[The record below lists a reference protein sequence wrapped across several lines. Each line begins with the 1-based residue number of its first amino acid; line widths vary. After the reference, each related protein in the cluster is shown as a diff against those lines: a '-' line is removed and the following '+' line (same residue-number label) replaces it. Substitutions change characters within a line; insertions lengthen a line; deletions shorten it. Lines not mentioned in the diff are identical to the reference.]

1 MFPLLCLPRHRLL
14 LRMPSWNN
22 RIPLTT
28 ITGSCCAMEYVF
40 YFRVEFRRVCPP
52 RRNVPPNLWNAT
64 DVTAF
69 SEAPSKYVRTS
80 ELAREAKTL
89 QVTVG
94 TFGLLPG
101 GFSRSIISI
110 LGYTDVARDKEGWKE
125 RRGRK
130 AKRERRERFSP
141 KWVPHAQRHVSL
153 LILLSVLLQ
162 PTLLHRVL
170 FRSFSFSLLCLFVTY
185 CEEQ

>member
-1 MFPLLCLPRHRLL
+1 MFPLLCLPRHRPL

-22 RIPLTT
+22 RIPPTT
-28 ITGSCCAMEYVF
+28 ITGPSRATEYVF

-69 SEAPSKYVRTS
+69 SEAPSKYVRTC

-110 LGYTDVARDKEGWKE
+110 PGYTDVARDKERWNE

-130 AKRERRERFSP
+130 ARRQRRKREVSP

-153 LILLSVLLQ
+153 LILLSVLLH
-162 PTLLHRVL
+162 PTLLHRVSLSL
-170 FRSFSFSLLCLFVTY
+170 FLFSPIMSLRTSL
-185 CEEQ
+185 

>member
-1 MFPLLCLPRHRLL
+1 MFPLLCLLRHRLL

-22 RIPLTT
+22 RIPPTT
-28 ITGSCCAMEYVF
+28 ITSPCRTTEYVF
-40 YFRVEFRRVCPP
+40 YFYVEFRRVCPP

-69 SEAPSKYVRTS
+69 SEASSKYVWTC

-94 TFGLLPG
+94 TFGLLLG

-110 LGYTDVARDKEGWKE
+110 PEYTDVARDKEGWKE

-130 AKRERRERFSP
+130 ARRETRERFSP

-153 LILLSVLLQ
+153 LILLSVLLHS
-162 PTLLHRVL
+162 TLLHRSLSAFL
-170 FRSFSFSLLCLFVTY
+170 FFSIMSLRTSL
-185 CEEQ
+185 

>member
-1 MFPLLCLPRHRLL
+1 MFPLLCLPRYRLL

-22 RIPLTT
+22 RIPLTA
-28 ITGSCCAMEYVF
+28 ITGPCCAMEYVF

-64 DVTAF
+64 DVTTF

-110 LGYTDVARDKEGWKE
+110 PGYTDVARDKEGWKE

-130 AKRERRERFSP
+130 ARRQRRERSLPNEYLTHRDTFLYSFYL
-141 KWVPHAQRHVSL
+141 AFYYNRLFYTESSFALSLFLYYVS
-153 LILLSVLLQ
+153 S
-162 PTLLHRVL
+162 
-170 FRSFSFSLLCLFVTY
+170 
-185 CEEQ
+185 